1 MIDSTSQSSLER
13 MAGAW
18 WVVLLLGI
26 AGIAA
31 GVIVLAAPG
40 ISLVTLA
47 WVSGVYLIADGVFQM
62 VGSLSRELQHRGVLA
77 LFGVLSVVAGLFLV
91 RHPVAGVVG
100 IALLLGI
107 WFVAFGLTRFVD
119 AFDRPDGR
127 LWQLL
132 LSGVE
137 VVVGAIIV
145 AAPDIGVASLAL
157 IVGIGFLLR
166 GIATAAIAWTLRA
179 ARTP

>member
-1 MIDSTSQSSLER
+1 
-13 MAGAW
+13 
-18 WVVLLLGI
+18 
-26 AGIAA
+26 
-31 GVIVLAAPG
+31 
-40 ISLVTLA
+40 
-47 WVSGVYLIADGVFQM
+47 
-62 VGSLSRELQHRGVLA
+62 
-77 LFGVLSVVAGLFLV
+77 VLSVVAGLFLV

-119 AFDRPDGR
+119 AFDHSDGR
-127 LWQLL
+127 VWRFLL
-132 LSGVE
+132 AGLE
-137 VVVGAIIV
+137 VVVGVIIV
-145 AAPDIGVASLAL
+145 ASPDIGVATLAL